1 MSRPASTDAEREA
14 RAGRRARLLFRALL
28 VLGVWFCTVLVVRAR
43 GGLVDRPGLVLG
55 ILSALSVA
63 VIALAIVGPIWVGE
77 PAMPVADERGV
88 APGGGAPDH
97 ALDAIDRF
105 WPWGVLAAALLVG
118 AAYGLVAVRWLD
130 PRASALR
137 AAVLAVSAIVDVWSW
152 RRVQQRPAMRGW
164 PLWRWLPAAW
174 LIWGISGATQ
184 PAAQALPVVE
194 RIVDAV
200 VWAPVLT
207 AWIWIWGAF
216 LTRRL
221 VLTLTRRR

>member
-1 MSRPASTDAEREA
+1 VSRPASTDAEREA
-14 RAGRRARLLFRALL
+14 TAGRRARVLFRALL

-55 ILSALSVA
+55 ILSVLSVA
-63 VIALAIVGPIWVGE
+63 VIALAIVGPAWVGD
-77 PAMPVADERGV
+77 PAIAAPDGAGV
-88 APGGGAPDH
+88 APDR
-97 ALDAIDRF
+97 ALAAIDRL

-118 AAYGLVAVRWLD
+118 AAYGLVARRWLD

-194 RIVDAV
+194 RIIDAV
-200 VWAPVLT
+200 VWAPILT